1 MIFRNRRPKPVL
13 FTSFLMVF
21 YGLLFY
27 SDQINHDMFKVFV
40 GSFMTGIFIFSYG
53 ILAFGWESSYFG
65 LIMTGR
71 IEFRSYLRAKYYF
84 MIAVTT
90 ILYILTT
97 FYIIYGIKIFLI
109 NTAMFLFNIGI
120 TPYIILFMAEFNK
133 IRYDLN
139 ESLFSQQGRGTQQYV
154 GSLLVVAIQIGIFYL
169 LTLFLSFETSLLV
182 ICILGAAGLL
192 LHIQILSYL
201 EMFFH
206 TKKYSMIEGFRK
218 T

>member
-1 MIFRNRRPKPVL
+1 
-13 FTSFLMVF
+13 
-21 YGLLFY
+21 
-27 SDQINHDMFKVFV
+27 
-40 GSFMTGIFIFSYG
+40 
-53 ILAFGWESSYFG
+53 
-65 LIMTGR
+65 
-71 IEFRSYLRAKYYF
+71 
-84 MIAVTT
+84 
-90 ILYILTT
+90 
-97 FYIIYGIKIFLI
+97 
-109 NTAMFLFNIGI
+109 MFLFNIGI

-182 ICILGAAGLL
+182 ICILGAVGLL

>member
-1 MIFRNRRPKPVL
+1 MLELKMIFRNRRPKPVL

-84 MIAVTT
+84 YDSSNNNFIHSYNL
-90 ILYILTT
+90 LY
-97 FYIIYGIKIFLI
+97 
-109 NTAMFLFNIGI
+109 NIRNKNI
-120 TPYIILFMAEFNK
+120 PY
-133 IRYDLN
+133 
-139 ESLFSQQGRGTQQYV
+139 
-154 GSLLVVAIQIGIFYL
+154 
-169 LTLFLSFETSLLV
+169 
-182 ICILGAAGLL
+182 
-192 LHIQILSYL
+192 
-201 EMFFH
+201 
-206 TKKYSMIEGFRK
+206 KYSNVSF
-218 T
+218 